1 MVLKRFS
8 SAFDRRFFFF
18 PLARTAPPPYA
29 VPRWL
34 KMSIYW
40 YSRATSDPGECAMS
54 DRAVAQF
61 TEAILERDQ
70 PRTTDL
76 FFHMARREGLREAL
90 AAVTK
95 AEAPFV
101 NVPAHIN
108 VRDGAIALV
117 NNDHTILGL
126 RTSVALRPFV
136 LPGHELLPLLQSVW
150 YIPAGLDIW
159 NQLLGKYPGRYAT
172 MKGMNVPPP
181 SYGPV
186 VWQQE
191 QDPIV
196 EEGTLEQRLHAHMIA
211 TMTGDARRAHGLF
224 LGLAAEPSSRVALRD
239 HLLFLGLI
247 DLQDTIIG
255 RKARNTGHK
264 ALRAR
269 AVADLADFI
278 GWDQAQGVYYM
289 GVPDMAVGPLY
300 YSLYDAACVVL
311 AAEFPA
317 DAGKGLVA
325 NAGALSPGDVESF
338 IDVLM
343 TGSQDDVWG
352 RLTALL
358 KAGVSVRSLGD
369 ALQVGAAEL
378 ILRTVVPRQF
388 TDAQHAFD
396 YSNVANYWLR
406 STSSPYQARVLYL
419 MANFINDA
427 ARANKLF
434 APVSV
439 SEPAGAVS
447 LEALD
452 EAILAFDISRA
463 TALASSWL
471 QSGGDRAAYQAA
483 VALTACKFQD
493 DPHNQ
498 KITHSA
504 FEEYAQN
511 STHLRDRLL
520 VAPVRLLA
528 GWPKMPGE
536 RECFAR
542 WEKEWRS
549 L

>member
-1 MVLKRFS
+1 M
-8 SAFDRRFFFF
+8 
-18 PLARTAPPPYA
+18 P
-29 VPRWL
+29 
-34 KMSIYW
+34 
-40 YSRATSDPGECAMS
+40 
-54 DRAVAQF
+54 DRAVAEL
-61 TEAILERDQ
+61 TEAILARDQ

-76 FFHMARREGLREAL
+76 FFTMVRREGRSLSDAL
-90 AAVTK
+90 AAVTQ

-101 NVPAHIN
+101 NVPCHIN

-126 RTSVALRPFV
+126 RTSVHLAPF
-136 LPGHELLPLLQSVW
+136 LPPEARLLPLLQSVW

-191 QDPIV
+191 QPPIV
-196 EEGTLEQRLHAHMIA
+196 EEGTLEERLHAHMIA

-224 LGLAAEPSSRVALRD
+224 LGLAEEPAVRPALRD
-239 HLLFLGLI
+239 HLMFLGLI

-278 GWDQAQGVYYM
+278 GWDQAHGVYYM

-300 YSLYDAACVVL
+300 YSLYDAACVLL
-311 AAEFPA
+311 AAEFS
-317 DAGKGLVA
+317 DAGKGLVG
-325 NAGALSPGDVESF
+325 NAGALAPGEVEEL
-338 IDVLM
+338 IAVLM

-352 RLTALL
+352 RLTSLL
-358 KAGVSVRSLGD
+358 RAGASIRSVGD
-369 ALQVGAAEL
+369 ALQIAAAEL
-378 ILRTVVPRQF
+378 ILRTTVPRQF

-396 YSNVANYWLR
+396 YCNVANYWLR
-406 STSSPYQARVLYL
+406 STASPYQARVLYL

-427 ARANKLF
+427 ARANRLF
-434 APVSV
+434 SPAPA
-439 SEPAGAVS
+439 EAVS
-447 LEALD
+447 GEVSLAALD
-452 EAILAFDISRA
+452 EAILAFDVPRA
-463 TALASSWL
+463 TALAEAYVR
-471 QSGGDRAAYQAA
+471 SGADRARYQAA
-483 VALTACKFQD
+483 VATTACKFQD

-504 FEEYAQN
+504 FEEYVHN
-511 STHLRDRLL
+511 GTHLRDRLL

-536 RECFAR
+536 RECYAR
-542 WEKEWRS
+542 WQKDWS
-549 L
+549 